1 MYKRQVENRNI
12 LNHIVGID
20 LGVNYLAVSFDDEG
34 NTRFFYGRAIKEK
47 RAKALALRKRLQ
59 AWDKIS
65 KVETEEAP

>member
-1 MYKRQVENRNI
+1 MEHWFSAGGRFGTAKLIRKNRKYYLHIPVTLEAENRNI

-20 LGVNYLAVSFDDEG
+20 
-34 NTRFFYGRAIKEK
+34 

-59 AWDKIS
+59 TWDKIS

>member
-1 MYKRQVENRNI
+1 M
-12 LNHIVGID
+12 
-20 LGVNYLAVSFDDEG
+20 AVSFDGEG

-47 RAKALALRKRLQ
+47 CAKAFALRKRLQ

>member
-1 MYKRQVENRNI
+1 MNI

-20 LGVNYLAVSFDDEG
+20 
-34 NTRFFYGRAIKEK
+34 

-59 AWDKIS
+59 TWDKIS